1 MRLLAWPLRLAWPC
15 LLASAF
21 AFQPGPTLAWRMPAL
36 RTAGR
41 LSSAICNDVLA
52 PSVHL
57 KTPAEVP
64 CRCLTVE
71 LWQRP
76 GTMALGMAGGSLDN
90 GNADGYHDSNEV
102 DRTTMEGQVTKLGE
116 RISWTTDHDIVR
128 GEVIEDATAES
139 DVAEAVWQAEYIAAF
154 GVIFLRLFNRF
165 INTSIIRL
173 QSIDK
178 NMHNLKT

>member
-1 MRLLAWPLRLAWPC
+1 
-15 LLASAF
+15 
-21 AFQPGPTLAWRMPAL
+21 
-36 RTAGR
+36 
-41 LSSAICNDVLA
+41 
-52 PSVHL
+52 
-57 KTPAEVP
+57 
-64 CRCLTVE
+64 
-71 LWQRP
+71 
-76 GTMALGMAGGSLDN
+76 
-90 GNADGYHDSNEV
+90 
-102 DRTTMEGQVTKLGE
+102 MEGQVTKLGE

-178 NMHNLKT
+178 NIHTLKT